1 MSKTIGFEFMQQTRL
16 PTQEV
21 SPQRQGA
28 ARPPLELPYPEDAR
42 LTPLPA
48 AAEIDLPP
56 LDVRAAIKNRR
67 SLRHFSPQSL
77 SVDELAFLLWATQ
90 GVEMVTERNVVFR
103 TVPSAGARHAFETFV
118 LLNRVEGLA
127 PGLYRYLSLQ
137 HALIEVDLD
146 AGIAA
151 KLTVGCYDQEHVQH
165 SAASFFWVAVRDR
178 MAFRYGQRGY
188 RYLHLDAGHVCQNL
202 YLAAE
207 VIGCGVCAIAAF
219 KDDELNA
226 VLGLDGK
233 ALFAIYAA
241 SLGKKTTG

>member
-1 MSKTIGFEFMQQTRL
+1 MRQTRL

-21 SPQRQGA
+21 PPQRQGA
-28 ARPPLELPYPEDAR
+28 ARPPLELPCPADAH
-42 LTPLPA
+42 LIPLPA

-56 LDVRAAIKNRR
+56 LDVRAAIQNRR
-67 SLRHFSPQSL
+67 TWRKYGPQWLSL
-77 SVDELAFLLWATQ
+77 DELAFLLWATQ
-90 GVEMVTERNVVFR
+90 GVKSVTERQVVFR

-118 LLNRVEGLA
+118 LVNRVETLT
-127 PGLYRYLSLQ
+127 PGLYRYL
-137 HALIEVDLD
+137 ALRNALMEVDLA

-151 KLTVGCYDQEHVQH
+151 RLTAACYDQEQVLH
-165 SAASFFWVAVRDR
+165 STVSFFWVAVSDR

-226 VLGLDGK
+226 VLGLDGE

-241 SLGKKTTG
+241 SLGKKETG